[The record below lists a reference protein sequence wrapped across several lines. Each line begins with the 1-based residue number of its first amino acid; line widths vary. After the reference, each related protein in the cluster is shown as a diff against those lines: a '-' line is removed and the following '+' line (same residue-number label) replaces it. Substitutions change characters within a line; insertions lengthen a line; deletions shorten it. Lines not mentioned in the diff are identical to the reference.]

1 MYNPGKFTDGV
12 NVFVS
17 VNRTMKDGVP
27 ITGRSRKECI
37 ARSWYFHK
45 SEEAIIAN
53 AFETGK
59 TVTVTGIERGVQ
71 RGSYIADSF
80 EVVDIAGENDDVGI
94 TRRIAF
100 KLGTRIFEGGPIYK
114 GTIGMHAVVVKSAQS
129 EG

>member
-17 VNRTMKDGVP
+17 VNRTMKDGIPV
-27 ITGRSRKECI
+27 TGRSRKECI
-37 ARSWYFHK
+37 SRSWYFHK
-45 SEEAIIAN
+45 SEEAIITN

-59 TVTVTGIERGVQ
+59 TVTITGIERGVQ
-71 RGSYIADSF
+71 RGIYIADYF

-100 KLGTRIFEGGPIYK
+100 KQGKRIFEGGP
-114 GTIGMHAVVVKSAQS
+114 TVLS
-129 EG
+129 